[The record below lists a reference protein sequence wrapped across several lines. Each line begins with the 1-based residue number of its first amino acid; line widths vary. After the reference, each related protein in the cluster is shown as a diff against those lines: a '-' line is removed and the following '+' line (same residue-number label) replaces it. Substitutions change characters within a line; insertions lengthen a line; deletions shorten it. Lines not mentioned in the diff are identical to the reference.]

1 MSLKKIMKNGASL
14 IGLLLL
20 VILYFVLGTIKDI
33 NIAYGLKT
41 IINQSVVVA
50 VVATGAIFIYTMGSF
65 DISLGASTA
74 VSALLGGM
82 AYLKTGNLL
91 VMMLVCV
98 GTAVLIALIN
108 SVLASV
114 FNLPVFVTTIAML
127 SVLNALILVII
138 SMNGAGAEIIVPSEA
153 VESLDNTGFRILVL
167 VLYFLFCVFC
177 YSFTPIGRK
186 EKILGGNPLCA
197 QLTGISIKKYS
208 IIAFVLCGIGVGLGA
223 FLTIVYA
230 PTLTKSTAS
239 SVGMDVI
246 IAIVFGGTPVSGGSK
261 SRIYSAII
269 GAFSLTFMS
278 QIMTMLSLNSGVGQM
293 VKAVIFLAVVAISAS
308 DRKGK
313 ILPR

>member
-108 SVLASV
+108 SVLA
-114 FNLPVFVTTIAML
+114 
-127 SVLNALILVII
+127 
-138 SMNGAGAEIIVPSEA
+138 
-153 VESLDNTGFRILVL
+153 
-167 VLYFLFCVFC
+167 
-177 YSFTPIGRK
+177 
-186 EKILGGNPLCA
+186 
-197 QLTGISIKKYS
+197 
-208 IIAFVLCGIGVGLGA
+208 
-223 FLTIVYA
+223 
-230 PTLTKSTAS
+230 
-239 SVGMDVI
+239 
-246 IAIVFGGTPVSGGSK
+246 
-261 SRIYSAII
+261 
-269 GAFSLTFMS
+269 
-278 QIMTMLSLNSGVGQM
+278 
-293 VKAVIFLAVVAISAS
+293 
-308 DRKGK
+308 
-313 ILPR
+313 

>member
-1 MSLKKIMKNGASL
+1 
-14 IGLLLL
+14 
-20 VILYFVLGTIKDI
+20 
-33 NIAYGLKT
+33 
-41 IINQSVVVA
+41 
-50 VVATGAIFIYTMGSF
+50 
-65 DISLGASTA
+65 
-74 VSALLGGM
+74 
-82 AYLKTGNLL
+82 
-91 VMMLVCV
+91 
-98 GTAVLIALIN
+98 
-108 SVLASV
+108 
-114 FNLPVFVTTIAML
+114 
-127 SVLNALILVII
+127 
-138 SMNGAGAEIIVPSEA
+138 
-153 VESLDNTGFRILVL
+153 
-167 VLYFLFCVFC
+167 
-177 YSFTPIGRK
+177 
-186 EKILGGNPLCA
+186 
-197 QLTGISIKKYS
+197 
-208 IIAFVLCGIGVGLGA
+208 LGA